1 MAQARTALD
10 HLHDAR
16 AALADEAQRV
26 ADEAQRLA
34 DALTDLD
41 SLISTM
47 GGELGPAGSRA
58 NPVKAAIAPGRTATR
73 STARKPAGR
82 RSATRRPP
90 SRPSGDGEAPKSIRV
105 HVLEMLGADNR
116 DFSLAEIIDDVHD
129 AGIQAHDDAVRS
141 ITIKLMK
148 DGRVERVGR
157 GQYRLARRGG
167 SRPAAEAEAAESADT
182 ESTGTESATAE
193 FGGDAGG
200 EPTATDSATES
211 ADESSDGPPEGTFD
225 YAPPL
230 NLTEP
235 WNNEQG

>member
-1 MAQARTALD
+1 
-10 HLHDAR
+10 
-16 AALADEAQRV
+16 
-26 ADEAQRLA
+26 
-34 DALTDLD
+34 
-41 SLISTM
+41 
-47 GGELGPAGSRA
+47 
-58 NPVKAAIAPGRTATR
+58 
-73 STARKPAGR
+73 
-82 RSATRRPP
+82 
-90 SRPSGDGEAPKSIRV
+90 
-105 HVLEMLGADNR
+105 MLGADNR